1 MTCSGGGGGGG
12 GVGADRP
19 GVSMFESD
27 PLLRCLSCHFGSLRV
42 SSLWCSGVFLFFL
55 RPPVGPRGVTCW
67 RSPLLPPSLPHF
79 PTYRH
84 SRQDGD
90 HFNTLVGSAAVAPS
104 VSSISLSARLGGPP
118 RPSISAGEINNK
130 EKRKKKKTQGRPL
143 VLHMLNF
150 IQIVRHLR
158 TDKTLSPTPRH
169 SLCCQRR

>member
-42 SSLWCSGVFLFFL
+42 SSLWCSGVFFIFFAPTGGTEGGHVL
-55 RPPVGPRGVTCW
+55 EVTA
-67 RSPLLPPSLPHF
+67 PPSLPHF

>member
-1 MTCSGGGGGGG
+1 ML
-12 GVGADRP
+12 
-19 GVSMFESD
+19 E
-27 PLLRCLSCHFGSLRV
+27 
-42 SSLWCSGVFLFFL
+42 
-55 RPPVGPRGVTCW
+55 VTA
-67 RSPLLPPSLPHF
+67 PPSLPHF

>member
-1 MTCSGGGGGGG
+1 MTCSGGGGGGGG

-42 SSLWCSGVFLFFL
+42 SSLWCSGVFFIFFAPTGGTEGGHVL
-55 RPPVGPRGVTCW
+55 EVTA
-67 RSPLLPPSLPHF
+67 PPSLPHF

-130 EKRKKKKTQGRPL
+130 EKRKKKK
-143 VLHMLNF
+143 
-150 IQIVRHLR
+150 
-158 TDKTLSPTPRH
+158 
-169 SLCCQRR
+169 RRDALLFFTC